1 MKFLINFL
9 LKPMSFIPA
18 ILVMLTIYSFS
29 AQTSME
35 SSKISSGL
43 TVKIVKTADK
53 ILDIRMTTEQTNRVV
68 ERIHHFVR
76 KLAHFSEYFLLAVCV
91 ALPLYVY
98 GIRGIWLILTGS
110 IFCFGFAA
118 FDEMHQLF
126 VNGRSGQI
134 KDVILDSSGA
144 LTGIISVRILGYIFR
159 KCIFEPILNRAKKI

>member
-98 GIRGIWLILTGS
+98 GIRGIWLILLSVGS
-110 IFCFGFAA
+110 VC
-118 FDEMHQLF
+118 
-126 VNGRSGQI
+126 SGMVATQAHNSMLSAMI
-134 KDVILDSSGA
+134 SSK
-144 LTGIISVRILGYIFR
+144 TRFITQSSF
-159 KCIFEPILNRAKKI
+159 LNPLPAP